1 MSVFHIGIDDDG
13 KDCWTDTPTLW
24 IGATGSGKSSRFV
37 ARSAQKAREQGDC
50 QIVDVG
56 GETDLLTGERIAR
69 ALSHTELQAHAA
81 NLMEEALFMTPVS
94 TPVILDEPRSVE
106 GDYERWVKEIVF
118 SAEKKR
124 PIGIALQTIAGEG
137 FDSFCKNLHHF
148 TIVCLVSRDTPFIG
162 SQQIADMTVKF
173 PQADLPLPYCLVS
186 KPAKD
191 RERKWVI
198 RRCPDIVPEQVAPE
212 PAP

>member
-1 MSVFHIGIDDDG
+1 MSVFHIGIDEHS

-37 ARSAQKAREQGDC
+37 ARSVQKAREHGDC

-56 GETDLLTGERIAR
+56 GETDLVTGERIAR

-81 NLMEEALFMTPVS
+81 NLMEEALFMTPVT

-118 SAEKKR
+118 AAEKKR
-124 PIGIALQTIAGEG
+124 PIGIALQTIAGDG
-137 FDSFCKNLHHF
+137 FHSFSKSLHHF
-148 TIVCLVSRDTPFIG
+148 TIVCLVSRDTPYIG
-162 SQQIADMTVKF
+162 TQQIADMTVKF

-191 RERKWVI
+191 RERKWAI
-198 RRCPDIVPEQVAPE
+198 RRCPDIAPEQVAPE

>member
-1 MSVFHIGIDDDG
+1 MSIFHIGIDDDG

-37 ARSAQKAREQGDC
+37 ARSIEKAREQGDY

-56 GETDLLTGERIAR
+56 GETDLVTGERIAP
-69 ALSHTELQAHAA
+69 ALSHAELQKHAA
-81 NLMEEALFMTPVS
+81 NLMEEALFMTPVT
-94 TPVILDEPRSVE
+94 TPVILDEPRAVE

-118 SAEKKR
+118 AAEKNR
-124 PIGIALQTIAGEG
+124 PIGIALQTIAGDG
-137 FDSFCKNLHHF
+137 FRSFSQNLDHF
-148 TIVCLVSRDTPFIG
+148 TIVCLVSKDTPYIG
-162 SQQIADMTVKF
+162 TQQIADMTVKF

-191 RERKWVI
+191 RQRKWVI
-198 RRCPDIVPEQVAPE
+198 RRCPDIVQEIVAPE
-212 PAP
+212 PAG